1 MKKYSLLVIIVIVAL
16 SIISGC
22 AREPQV
28 KVKVEQLKV
37 AVVDQEQLWEKS
49 KKAKDYQ
56 QQLNDKVEVLRKEYD
71 TEIDNLSD
79 VDKETKQEEVYQEIN
94 DLREKLKEKFRQDIA
109 QAVEKI
115 AQNQDYD
122 VVLNKDEVRF
132 GGEDITEKVLDEL

>member
-1 MKKYSLLVIIVIVAL
+1 M